1 MTSTRDYRVNKH
13 QVNTVWLSHGL
24 SRVYDKRGRGILNIL
39 KSRVLRNVNPKLF
52 FFILQYEVPSRH
64 IVFHLYRYRVSIRK
78 HSVMPLCLAKTIYT
92 SADRLIALLIP
103 AVSCLLFFCCC
114 SCTFYD

>member
-52 FFILQYEVPSRH
+52 LLFCNMKYRQGISFFIYTV
-64 IVFHLYRYRVSIRK
+64 IV
-78 HSVMPLCLAKTIYT
+78 
-92 SADRLIALLIP
+92 
-103 AVSCLLFFCCC
+103 
-114 SCTFYD
+114 